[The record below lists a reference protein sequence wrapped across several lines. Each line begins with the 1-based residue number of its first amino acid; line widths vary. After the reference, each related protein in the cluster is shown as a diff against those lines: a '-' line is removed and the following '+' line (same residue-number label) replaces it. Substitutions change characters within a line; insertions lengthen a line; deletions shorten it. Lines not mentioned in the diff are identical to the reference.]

1 MNVFDIL
8 GPVMIGPSSSHTA
21 GAARIGRITLALLGA
36 PAAEAHILLH
46 GSFAKTYKGHGT
58 YKALIAGIMGM
69 ATDDARI
76 RQAPELAEK
85 QGLKVTIETGEIDGA
100 HPNTARVTLTDAG
113 GRSVSIL
120 GSSIGGGNILVTE
133 INGMDVAVTGQ
144 QTTLIVLHRDA
155 PGTIASVT
163 EVMAEAGANICSFRL
178 SRQKRGGEAV
188 MTIEVDGTFG
198 PEVNE
203 RIQTL
208 DNVFSSIM
216 LQPI

>member
-1 MNVFDIL
+1 M
-8 GPVMIGPSSSHTA
+8 
-21 GAARIGRITLALLGA
+21 
-36 PAAEAHILLH
+36 
-46 GSFAKTYKGHGT
+46 
-58 YKALIAGIMGM
+58 
-69 ATDDARI
+69 
-76 RQAPELAEK
+76 
-85 QGLKVTIETGEIDGA
+85 
-100 HPNTARVTLTDAG
+100 
-113 GRSVSIL
+113 
-120 GSSIGGGNILVTE
+120 TE

-163 EVMAEAGANICSFRL
+163 EVMAGAGANICSFRL